1 MLEHANVPHKAV
13 YSVASL
19 TAANVATTEGDF
31 GQRWLYF
38 CTNCCCLQGRYIN
51 GEKEAIFQQLGTAL
65 KILLTWCTA
74 LPQYRTSSN
83 LCTCIYHIYIYIM
96 YITIQKAHGSHSK
109 HIKQIYNSY
118 IYFIHNVYASY
129 IFIPSHD
136 FANRMIVAWGL
147 MLLRGRSSQP
157 GPLGFQRTKNRPLRT
172 FADCWKG
179 HATEKTKNLSLLFWW
194 FPWCILPCIIY
205 MDWSEIMSESMVQS
219 QNLHV
224 DHHCHLQKLEFSGY
238 IRVLVCLGESTGKPW
253 NEFRKSQVFL

>member
-1 MLEHANVPHKAV
+1 MHG
-13 YSVASL
+13 AS
-19 TAANVATTEGDF
+19 
-31 GQRWLYF
+31 
-38 CTNCCCLQGRYIN
+38 
-51 GEKEAIFQQLGTAL
+51 AISDQLKL
-65 KILLTWCTA
+65 M
-74 LPQYRTSSN
+74 YM
-83 LCTCIYHIYIYIM
+83 HISYIYNV
-96 YITIQKAHGSHSK
+96 YYDSEGTWESLQTR
-109 HIKQIYNSY
+109 Y

-147 MLLRGRSSQP
+147 MLLRGSSSQL